1 MIDFLK
7 NRKVQ
12 IAAQAVVITGL
23 VGGTGA
29 VVSMNKP
36 VTLDVNGQSEEVRT
50 FGGTVG
56 DVLDSRDL
64 DIEKRD
70 QIKPG
75 VDKKISRDMTITVNT
90 AKELS
95 LSVDGKKSDEWTNA
109 NTVGQA
115 LADLGVDAK
124 GADLSTEPNQKL
136 KEEGNDIDVTTAK
149 DLTIVADGKDHKVS
163 AAAGTAKEALGE
175 TKLKLD
181 KDDFL
186 SVPLSSK
193 VSDGQVL
200 TVNRVKNDMVTEK
213 EAIKAKVEKKK
224 SDSLY
229 QGETKVEAKGK
240 DGQKEISYKVK
251 TVNGEQVKK
260 EKKDEKVLSEPKA
273 KVIIEGTKTKEA
285 PAKDPGGSDNGTG
298 GSDDKSTGGSD
309 KGDKSTGGGSD
320 KGSGGS
326 GSDDKSTG
334 GGSGSSGGDMSTQEI
349 KNMLG
354 GPGSKWYQVAKC
366 ESNFNPRAVNQSN
379 RAHFGLFQ
387 FKIATWQSM
396 GGSGNPID
404 ASPQEQFDR
413 AKKLKAA
420 AGWGQWAC
428 A

>member
-29 VVSMNKP
+29 VVTMNKP
-36 VTLDVNGQSEEVRT
+36 VTLEVNGQAEEIRT

-56 DVLDSRDL
+56 DILDSHEIDV
-64 DIEKRD
+64 DKRD
-70 QIKPG
+70 QVKPG
-75 VDKKISRDMTITVNT
+75 VGTKVDRDMTITVNT
-90 AKELS
+90 AKKVA
-95 LSVDGKKSDEWTNA
+95 LSVDGKESDEWTNA

-124 GADLSTEPNQKL
+124 GADLNAKASQRL
-136 KEEGNDIDVTTAK
+136 KDEGNDIEVTTSK
-149 DLTIVADGKDHKVS
+149 DLTVVADGKDHKVS
-163 AAAGTAKEALGE
+163 AAVGTAKEALKDTGV
-175 TKLKLD
+175 KLD
-181 KDDFL
+181 EDDFL
-186 SVPLSSK
+186 SVPMSAE

-200 TVNRVKNDMVTEK
+200 TVNRVENDTVK
-213 EAIKAKVEKKK
+213 DKQAIKAKVETKK

-229 QGETKVEAKGK
+229 EGETKVETEGK
-240 DGQKEISYKVK
+240 DGVKQVTYKVK
-251 TVNGEQVKK
+251 MINGEEVKK
-260 EKKDEKVLSEPKA
+260 EKKDEKVLSEPKT
-273 KVIIEGTKTKEA
+273 KVVIQGTKKKEE
-285 PAKDPGGSDNGTG
+285 PADTG
-298 GSDDKSTGGSD
+298 GSDS
-309 KGDKSTGGGSD
+309 GDSGDS
-320 KGSGGS
+320 GSGDS
-326 GSDDKSTG
+326 GDSSTG
-334 GGSGSSGGDMSTQEI
+334 GGSGSSGGSMSTAEI
-349 KNMLG
+349 KAMLG

-387 FKIATWQSM
+387 FKLATWQSM

-404 ASPQEQFDR
+404 ASPREQFER
-413 AKKLKAA
+413 AKKLQAA

>member
-1 MIDFLK
+1 
-7 NRKVQ
+7 
-12 IAAQAVVITGL
+12 
-23 VGGTGA
+23 
-29 VVSMNKP
+29 MNKP
-36 VTLDVNGQSEEVRT
+36 VTLDVNGQAEEVRT

-90 AKELS
+90 AKKLS
-95 LSVDGKKSDEWTNA
+95 LSVDGKESDEWTNA

-124 GADLSTEPNQKL
+124 GADLNAKPNQKL
-136 KEEGNDIDVTTAK
+136 KEQGNDIDVTTAK
-149 DLTIVADGKDHKVS
+149 DITIVADGKDHKVS
-163 AAAGTAKEALGE
+163 AAAETAKEALGE

-181 KDDFL
+181 KDDFM

-200 TVNRVKNDMVTEK
+200 TVNRVKNDTVKEK
-213 EAIKAKVEKKK
+213 EAIKAKTETKK

-229 QGETKVEAKGK
+229 QGETKVEEEGK
-240 DGQKEISYKVK
+240 DGQKQVSYKVK

-273 KVIIEGTKTKEA
+273 KVVIEGTKKKEA
-285 PAKDPGGSDNGTG
+285 PEAPAEKPDDSDNGSDAGTGDGGSDEGSG
-298 GSDDKSTGGSD
+298 GSDD
-309 KGDKSTGGGSD
+309 GDKSTGGG
-320 KGSGGS
+320 GS
-326 GSDDKSTG
+326 GSG
-334 GGSGSSGGDMSTQEI
+334 GGDMSTQEI
-349 KNMLG
+349 KDMLG

-366 ESNFNPRAVNQSN
+366 ESEFNPKAVNQSN
-379 RAHFGLFQ
+379 HAHFGLFQ
-387 FKIATWQSM
+387 FKLQTWQNM
-396 GGSGNPID
+396 GGSGNPVD

-413 AKKLKAA
+413 AKKLQRE
-420 AGWGQWAC
+420 AGWSQWAC

>member
-29 VVSMNKP
+29 VVTMNKP
-36 VTLDVNGQSEEVRT
+36 VTLEVNGQAEEIRT

-56 DVLDSRDL
+56 DILDSHEIDV
-64 DIEKRD
+64 DKRD
-70 QIKPG
+70 QVKPG
-75 VDKKISRDMTITVNT
+75 VGTKVDRDMTITVNT
-90 AKELS
+90 AKKVA
-95 LSVDGKKSDEWTNA
+95 LSVDGKETNEWTNA

-124 GADLSTEPNQKL
+124 GADLNAKASQRL
-136 KEEGNDIDVTTAK
+136 KDKGNDIEVTTAK
-149 DLTIVADGKDHKVS
+149 NLTVVADGKDHKVS
-163 AAAGTAKEALGE
+163 AAVGTAKEALKDTGV
-175 TKLKLD
+175 KLD

-186 SVPLSSK
+186 SVPMSAE

-200 TVNRVKNDMVTEK
+200 TVNRVKNDTVK
-213 EAIKAKVEKKK
+213 DKQPIKAEVETKK

-229 QGETKVEAKGK
+229 EGETKVETEGK
-240 DGQKEISYKVK
+240 DGEKQVTYKVK
-251 TVNGEQVKK
+251 TINGEEVKK
-260 EKKDEKVLSEPKA
+260 EKKDEKVLSEPKT
-273 KVIIEGTKTKEA
+273 KVVIQGTKKKEE
-285 PAKDPGGSDNGTG
+285 PADTG
-298 GSDDKSTGGSD
+298 GSDS
-309 KGDKSTGGGSD
+309 GDSGDS
-320 KGSGGS
+320 GSGDS
-326 GSDDKSTG
+326 GDSGGDSSTG
-334 GGSGSSGGDMSTQEI
+334 GGSGSGGGDMSTAEI
-349 KNMLG
+349 KAMLG
-354 GPGSKWYQVAKC
+354 GPGSKWYQVAEC

-379 RAHFGLFQ
+379 NAHFGLFQ
-387 FKIATWQSM
+387 FKLATWQAM

-413 AKKLKAA
+413 AKKLQAE

>member
-29 VVSMNKP
+29 VVTMNKP

-90 AKELS
+90 AKEVS
-95 LSVDGKKSDEWTNA
+95 LSVDGKKSDETTHA

-124 GADLSTEPNQKL
+124 NADLSAKPNQKL
-136 KEEGNDIDVTTAK
+136 KDEGNEIDVTTAK

-200 TVNRVKNDMVTEK
+200 TVNRVKNDTVKEKQAIEAKTET
-213 EAIKAKVEKKK
+213 KK
-224 SDSLY
+224 SDDLY
-229 QGETKVEAKGK
+229 VGETKVEEEGK
-240 DGQKEISYKVK
+240 DGQKQVSYKVK
-251 TVNGEQVKK
+251 TVNGNEVKK

-273 KVIIEGTKTKEA
+273 KVVIQGTKKKEA
-285 PAKDPGGSDNGTG
+285 PAEKPDDSDNGSDAGTGDGGSDNGSG
-298 GSDDKSTGGSD
+298 GSDD
-309 KGDKSTGGGSD
+309 GDN
-320 KGSGGS
+320 
-326 GSDDKSTG
+326 STG
-334 GGSGSSGGDMSTQEI
+334 GGSGSGGGGGDMSTQEI
-349 KNMLG
+349 KDMLG

-366 ESNFNPRAVNQSN
+366 ESEFNPRAVNKSN
-379 RAHFGLFQ
+379 NAHFGLFQ

-413 AKKLKAA
+413 AKKLQAA

>member
-29 VVSMNKP
+29 VVTMNKP
-36 VTLDVNGQSEEVRT
+36 VTLEVNGQAEEIRT

-56 DVLDSRDL
+56 DILDSHEIDV
-64 DIEKRD
+64 DKRD
-70 QIKPG
+70 QVKPG
-75 VDKKISRDMTITVNT
+75 VGTKVDRDMTITVNT
-90 AKELS
+90 AKKVA
-95 LSVDGKKSDEWTNA
+95 LSVDGKETNEWTNA

-124 GADLSTEPNQKL
+124 GADLNAKASQRL
-136 KEEGNDIDVTTAK
+136 KEEGNDIDVTTSK
-149 DLTIVADGKDHKVS
+149 DLTVVADGKDHKVS
-163 AAAGTAKEALGE
+163 AAVGTAKEALKDTGV
-175 TKLKLD
+175 KLD

-186 SVPLSSK
+186 SVPMSAE

-200 TVNRVKNDMVTEK
+200 TVNRVKNDTVK
-213 EAIKAKVEKKK
+213 DKQAIKAEVETKK

-229 QGETKVEAKGK
+229 EGETKVETEGK
-240 DGQKEISYKVK
+240 DGEKQVTYKVK
-251 TVNGEQVKK
+251 TINGEEVKK
-260 EKKDEKVLSEPKA
+260 EKKDEKVLSEPKT
-273 KVIIEGTKTKEA
+273 KVVIQGTKKKEE
-285 PAKDPGGSDNGTG
+285 PADTG
-298 GSDDKSTGGSD
+298 GSDSGDSGDSGSND
-309 KGDKSTGGGSD
+309 SGDSGDSGDSSTGGGD
-320 KGSGGS
+320 AGSG
-326 GSDDKSTG
+326 
-334 GGSGSSGGDMSTQEI
+334 GGDMSTAEI
-349 KNMLG
+349 KAMLG

-379 RAHFGLFQ
+379 NAHFGLFQ
-387 FKIATWQSM
+387 FKLQTWQNM

-413 AKKLKAA
+413 AKKLQAE
-420 AGWGQWAC
+420 AGWSQWAC

>member
-29 VVSMNKP
+29 VVIMNKP
-36 VTLDVNGQSEEVRT
+36 VTLDVNGQAEEVRT

-70 QIKPG
+70 KVKPG

-90 AKELS
+90 AKKLS
-95 LSVDGKKSDEWTNA
+95 LSVDGKESDEWTNA

-124 GADLSTEPNQKL
+124 GADLNAKPNQKL
-136 KEEGNDIDVTTAK
+136 KEQGNDIDVTTAK
-149 DLTIVADGKDHKVS
+149 DITIVADGKDHKVS
-163 AAAGTAKEALGE
+163 AAAETAKEALGE

-181 KDDFL
+181 KDDFM

-200 TVNRVKNDMVTEK
+200 TVNRVKNDTVKEK
-213 EAIKAKVEKKK
+213 EAIKAKTETKK

-229 QGETKVEAKGK
+229 QGETKVEEEGK
-240 DGQKEISYKVK
+240 DGQKQVSYKVK

-273 KVIIEGTKTKEA
+273 KVVIEGTKKKEA
-285 PAKDPGGSDNGTG
+285 PEAPAEKPDDSDNGSDAGTGDGGSDEGSG
-298 GSDDKSTGGSD
+298 GSDD
-309 KGDKSTGGGSD
+309 GDKSTGGG
-320 KGSGGS
+320 GS
-326 GSDDKSTG
+326 GSG
-334 GGSGSSGGDMSTQEI
+334 GGDMSTQEI
-349 KNMLG
+349 KDMLG

-366 ESNFNPRAVNQSN
+366 ESEFNPKAVNQSN
-379 RAHFGLFQ
+379 HAHFGLFQ
-387 FKIATWQSM
+387 FKLQTWQNM
-396 GGSGNPID
+396 GGSGNPVD

-413 AKKLKAA
+413 AKKLQRE
-420 AGWGQWAC
+420 AGWSQWAC

>member
-29 VVSMNKP
+29 VVTMNKP
-36 VTLDVNGQSEEVRT
+36 VTLEVNGQAEEIRT

-56 DVLDSRDL
+56 DILDSHEIDV
-64 DIEKRD
+64 DKRD
-70 QIKPG
+70 QVKPG
-75 VDKKISRDMTITVNT
+75 VGTKVDRDMTITVNT
-90 AKELS
+90 AKKVA
-95 LSVDGKKSDEWTNA
+95 LSVDGKETNEWTNA

-124 GADLSTEPNQKL
+124 GADLNAKASQRL
-136 KEEGNDIDVTTAK
+136 KDQGNDIEVTTAK
-149 DLTIVADGKDHKVS
+149 NLTVVADGKDHKVS
-163 AAAGTAKEALGE
+163 AAVGTAKEALKDTGV
-175 TKLKLD
+175 KLD

-186 SVPLSSK
+186 SVPMSAE

-200 TVNRVKNDMVTEK
+200 TVNRVKNDTVK
-213 EAIKAKVEKKK
+213 DKQPIKAEVETKK

-229 QGETKVEAKGK
+229 EGETKVETEGK
-240 DGQKEISYKVK
+240 DGEKQVTYKVK
-251 TVNGEQVKK
+251 TINGEEVKK
-260 EKKDEKVLSEPKA
+260 EKKDEKVLSEPKT
-273 KVIIEGTKTKEA
+273 KVVIQGTKKKEE
-285 PAKDPGGSDNGTG
+285 PADTG
-298 GSDDKSTGGSD
+298 GSDS
-309 KGDKSTGGGSD
+309 GDSGDS
-320 KGSGGS
+320 GSGDS
-326 GSDDKSTG
+326 GDSGGDSSTG
-334 GGSGSSGGDMSTQEI
+334 GGSGSGGGDMSTAEI
-349 KNMLG
+349 KAMLG
-354 GPGSKWYQVAKC
+354 GPGSKWYQIAEC

-379 RAHFGLFQ
+379 NAHFGLFQ
-387 FKIATWQSM
+387 FKLQTWQNM

-413 AKKLKAA
+413 AKKLQAE

>member
-29 VVSMNKP
+29 VVTMNKP

-70 QIKPG
+70 KVKPG

-90 AKELS
+90 AKKLS
-95 LSVDGKKSDEWTNA
+95 LSVDGKESDEWTNA

-124 GADLSTEPNQKL
+124 GADLNAKPNQKL
-136 KEEGNDIDVTTAK
+136 KEQGNDIDVTTAK
-149 DLTIVADGKDHKVS
+149 DITIVADGKDHKVS
-163 AAAGTAKEALGE
+163 AAAETAKEALGE

-181 KDDFL
+181 KDDFM

-200 TVNRVKNDMVTEK
+200 TVNRVKNDTVKEK
-213 EAIKAKVEKKK
+213 EAIKAKTETKK

-229 QGETKVEAKGK
+229 QGETKVEEEGK
-240 DGQKEISYKVK
+240 DGQKQVSYKVK

-273 KVIIEGTKTKEA
+273 KVVIEGTKKKEA
-285 PAKDPGGSDNGTG
+285 PEAPAEKPDDSDNGSDAGTGDG
-298 GSDDKSTGGSD
+298 GSDDGSGGSD
-309 KGDKSTGGGSD
+309 DGDKSTGGG
-320 KGSGGS
+320 GS
-326 GSDDKSTG
+326 GSG
-334 GGSGSSGGDMSTQEI
+334 GGDMSTQEI
-349 KNMLG
+349 KDMLG

-366 ESNFNPRAVNQSN
+366 ESEFNPKAVNQSN
-379 RAHFGLFQ
+379 HAHFGLFQ
-387 FKIATWQSM
+387 FKLQTWQNM
-396 GGSGNPID
+396 GGSGNPVD

-413 AKKLKAA
+413 AKKLQRE
-420 AGWGQWAC
+420 AGWSQWAC

>member
-29 VVSMNKP
+29 VVTMNKP
-36 VTLDVNGQSEEVRT
+36 VTLEVNGQAEEIRT

-56 DVLDSRDL
+56 DILDSHEIDV
-64 DIEKRD
+64 DKRD
-70 QIKPG
+70 QVKPG
-75 VDKKISRDMTITVNT
+75 VGTKVDRDMTITVNT
-90 AKELS
+90 AKKVA
-95 LSVDGKKSDEWTNA
+95 LSVDGKETNEWTNA

-124 GADLSTEPNQKL
+124 GADLNAKASQRL
-136 KEEGNDIDVTTAK
+136 KDKGNDIEVTTAK
-149 DLTIVADGKDHKVS
+149 NLTVVADGKDHKVS
-163 AAAGTAKEALGE
+163 AAVGTAKEALKDTGV
-175 TKLKLD
+175 KLD

-186 SVPLSSK
+186 SVPMSAE

-200 TVNRVKNDMVTEK
+200 TVNRVKNDTVK
-213 EAIKAKVEKKK
+213 DKQPIKAEVETKK

-229 QGETKVEAKGK
+229 EGETKVETEGK
-240 DGQKEISYKVK
+240 DGEKQVTYKVK
-251 TVNGEQVKK
+251 TINGEEVKK
-260 EKKDEKVLSEPKA
+260 EKKDEKVLSEPKT
-273 KVIIEGTKTKEA
+273 KVVIQGTKKKEE
-285 PAKDPGGSDNGTG
+285 PADTG
-298 GSDDKSTGGSD
+298 GSDS
-309 KGDKSTGGGSD
+309 GDSGDS
-320 KGSGGS
+320 GSGDS
-326 GSDDKSTG
+326 GDSGGDSSTG
-334 GGSGSSGGDMSTQEI
+334 GGSGGGSGSGGGDMSTAEI
-349 KNMLG
+349 KAMLG

-387 FKIATWQSM
+387 FKLATWQSM

-404 ASPQEQFDR
+404 ASPREQFDR
-413 AKKLKAA
+413 AKKLQAQE
-420 AGWGQWAC
+420 GWGQWAC

>member
-29 VVSMNKP
+29 VVTMNKP
-36 VTLDVNGQSEEVRT
+36 VTLEVNGQAEEIRT

-56 DVLDSRDL
+56 DILDSHEIDV
-64 DIEKRD
+64 DKRD
-70 QIKPG
+70 QVKPG
-75 VDKKISRDMTITVNT
+75 VGTKVDRDMTITVNT
-90 AKELS
+90 AKKVA
-95 LSVDGKKSDEWTNA
+95 LSVDGKETNEWTNA

-124 GADLSTEPNQKL
+124 GADLNAKASQRL
-136 KEEGNDIDVTTAK
+136 KEEGNDIDVTTSK
-149 DLTIVADGKDHKVS
+149 DLTVVADGKDHKVS
-163 AAAGTAKEALGE
+163 AAVGTAKEALKDTGV
-175 TKLKLD
+175 KLD

-186 SVPLSSK
+186 SVPMSAE

-200 TVNRVKNDMVTEK
+200 TVNRVKNDTVK
-213 EAIKAKVEKKK
+213 DKQPIKAEVETKK

-229 QGETKVEAKGK
+229 EGETKVETEGK
-240 DGQKEISYKVK
+240 DGEKQVTYKVK
-251 TVNGEQVKK
+251 TINGEEVKK
-260 EKKDEKVLSEPKA
+260 EKKDEKVLSEPKT
-273 KVIIEGTKTKEA
+273 KVVIQGTKKKEE
-285 PAKDPGGSDNGTG
+285 PADTG
-298 GSDDKSTGGSD
+298 GSDS
-309 KGDKSTGGGSD
+309 GDSGDS
-320 KGSGGS
+320 GSGDS
-326 GSDDKSTG
+326 GDSGGDSSTG
-334 GGSGSSGGDMSTQEI
+334 GGSGGGSGSGGGDMSTAEI
-349 KNMLG
+349 KAMLG
-354 GPGSKWYQVAKC
+354 GPGSKWYQIAEC

-379 RAHFGLFQ
+379 NAHFGLFQ
-387 FKIATWQSM
+387 FKLQTWQNM

-413 AKKLKAA
+413 AKKLQAE